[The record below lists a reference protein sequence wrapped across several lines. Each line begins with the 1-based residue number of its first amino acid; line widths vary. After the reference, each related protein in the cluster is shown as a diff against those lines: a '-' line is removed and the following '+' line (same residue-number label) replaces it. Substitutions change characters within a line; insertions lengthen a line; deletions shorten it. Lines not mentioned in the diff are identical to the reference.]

1 MRNDRMHLNEIKQQ
15 VDCDRIRKAKQ
26 HAGCDRIR
34 KAKRHASHNRSGIRR
49 ALSVLSAAI
58 LTGSLTLSGTLVQ
71 AKGDGTSKEDPI
83 ILRVCNWEE
92 YIDEGGW
99 DEEELIEL
107 EGGVSILGEESMV
120 HDFEEWY
127 FENYGRRVKVEY
139 STFGTNEEL
148 YNMLTLGDVYD
159 VVCPSDYLLMRLMS
173 EGKARPFSE
182 HFYDESD
189 PLNYYAIG
197 VSDYIRSVFEENEIG
212 GKVWGD
218 YAAGYMWGTTG
229 IVYNP
234 EYVTEEEAS
243 SWELFTNPKFSRR
256 VTIKDNVRDSMFA
269 ALGVVY
275 RDKLLS
281 PSFQADPDYIE
292 KLTALMNDTSP
303 EAVDACE
310 EVLRAMKNNAY
321 SFETD
326 SGKSDMVIGRVWANY
341 QWSGDAV
348 YSLDQA
354 EEDGVE
360 LYYQVPEECSNLW
373 FDGWIMLEKGISQD
387 PSKQQAAEAWINFL
401 SRPDN
406 AVRNM
411 YYIGY
416 TSTIAGGDDDT
427 VFEYMNWCY
436 GAEEDAEEVE
446 EYDVSYFFGE
456 DSVIEAD
463 ASYMGRQLTAQYPT
477 EEVIGR
483 CAVMGFFDD
492 EEQGRINRMWIN
504 VRCFTIWQAMPFLI
518 VTGVIVIL
526 LAVYLIIRHG
536 KRQKLYR

>member
-1 MRNDRMHLNEIKQQ
+1 MRKRFALALALAMTVLPAANAVPALAKNE
-15 VDCDRIRKAKQ
+15 D
-26 HAGCDRIR
+26 
-34 KAKRHASHNRSGIRR
+34 
-49 ALSVLSAAI
+49 
-58 LTGSLTLSGTLVQ
+58 
-71 AKGDGTSKEDPI
+71 GDNHEVV
-83 ILRVCNWEE
+83 LRVCNWEE

-99 DEEELIEL
+99 EEDELIEL
-107 EGGVSILGEESMV
+107 DNDVSILGENSMV
-120 HDFEEWY
+120 EDFEEWY
-127 FENYGRRVKVEY
+127 FETYGRKVRVEY

-173 EGKARPFSE
+173 EGKAVPFSD
-182 HFYDESD
+182 HFYDETD
-189 PLNYYAIG
+189 PDNYYARG
-197 VSDYIRSVFEENEIG
+197 VSDYIRGVFEENEID
-212 GKVWGD
+212 GKIWAD

-243 SWELFTNPKFSRR
+243 SWQLFTNPKFSRR

-269 ALGVVY
+269 ALGIVH
-275 RDKLLS
+275 RDRLMS
-281 PSFQADPDYIE
+281 EQFRADPEYSE
-292 KLTALMNDTSP
+292 KLAALMNDTSINT
-303 EAVDACE
+303 VDACE
-310 EVLRAMKNNAY
+310 EVLRAMKENAY

-360 LYYQVPEECSNLW
+360 LYYRVPEECSNLW
-373 FDGWIMLEKGISQD
+373 FDGWIILQKGISQD
-387 PSKQQAAEAWINFL
+387 PAKQHAAEAWINFL

-416 TSTIAGGDDDT
+416 TSTIAGGEDDT

-436 GAEEDAEEVE
+436 GAEEDDEEAV

-456 DSVIEAD
+456 DSVISAD
-463 ASYMGRQLTAQYPT
+463 ASYMDRQLIAQYPT
-477 EEVIGR
+477 EEIIER

-492 EEQGRINRMWIN
+492 EEQARINRMWIN
-504 VRCFTIWQAMPFLI
+504 VRCFTLKQAAPFLI
-518 VTGVIVIL
+518 VAGVVIL
-526 LAVYLIIRHG
+526 LLATLIVIRYV
-536 KRQKLYR
+536 KRQRIYSSGK